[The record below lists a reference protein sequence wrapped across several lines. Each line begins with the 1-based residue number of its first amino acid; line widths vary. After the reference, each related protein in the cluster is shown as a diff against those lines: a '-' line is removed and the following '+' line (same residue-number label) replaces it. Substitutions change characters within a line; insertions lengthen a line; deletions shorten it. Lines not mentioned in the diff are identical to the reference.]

1 MFLFWRNL
9 KQGSDAS
16 SEIGPVPADAKF
28 SGKNPG
34 FATMTESA
42 GQQNFFNF
50 SNKFIRCKSF
60 YQAFYMGKHF

>member
-42 GQQNFFNF
+42 GQQNF
-50 SNKFIRCKSF
+50 
-60 YQAFYMGKHF
+60 